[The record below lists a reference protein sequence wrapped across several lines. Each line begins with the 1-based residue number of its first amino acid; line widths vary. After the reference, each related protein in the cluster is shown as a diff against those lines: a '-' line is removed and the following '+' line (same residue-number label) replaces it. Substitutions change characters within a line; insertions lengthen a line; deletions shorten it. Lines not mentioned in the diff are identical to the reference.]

1 MYGYVAV
8 GGRSGLVRRQIGGV
22 WFLTATVPSGGGLA
36 MLRRRRLLRRLRK
49 AGAVR
54 CVLPPALTEEARR
67 YGLRP
72 IGVEGLRL
80 AMLPQLLDMQG
91 DLRRATAVLQ
101 APWVTPAVYGAAAVL
116 AARVRYLSLEV
127 EAGGD
132 ALALALRQRYGLCVG
147 RVGRPA
153 VTVSFGGAPEGSAIC
168 LGADCQRWQ
177 SVDYALEGVLP
188 GIDPP
193 PEQLLAV
200 LFEAGRI
207 KKEQIRVKT
216 IAHIA

>member
-1 MYGYVAV
+1 MYGFVEV
-8 GGRSGLVRRQIGGV
+8 GGHPGLERRQIGGV
-22 WFLTATVPSGGGLA
+22 WFLVATVPSGGALA
-36 MLRRRRLLRRLRK
+36 GLRRRRLLRRLRK

-54 CVLPPALTEEARR
+54 CVLPPALTAEAGR

-72 IGVEGLRL
+72 MGVQGLRL

-91 DLRRATAVLQ
+91 DLRRAAAVLR
-101 APWVTPAVYGAAAVL
+101 APWVTPAVYDAAVVL

-132 ALALALRQRYGLCVG
+132 ALAQALRQRFGLCVG
-147 RVGRPA
+147 RMGSPA
-153 VTVSFGGAPEGSAIC
+153 VTVSFGGAPGRDTIC
-168 LGADCQRWQ
+168 LGEDCQRWQ
-177 SVDYALEGVLP
+177 MVDYALEGALP
-188 GIDPP
+188 GINPP

-200 LFEAGRI
+200 LFEADRI